1 MTKKNLMFSLI
12 SGLMLG
18 LSFPPFH
25 LGFLA
30 WIFLIPLFQIFNK
43 AIKLSE
49 KIILFY
55 IAGFTSYAIITHWVA
70 LNSGTSVQVA
80 IISYLAICIF
90 YSFYWV
96 LFCLILHIF
105 EKRKLSYKI
114 QLLLIPLVWVF
125 IENLR
130 DIGPLAAPWL
140 NFSLTQTGYNR
151 LIQVVSLHED
161 LSSLIIILLNVL
173 FYSFISLKQK
183 KYIYGFISL
192 LLINALVG
200 QILIANYNSTNFQ
213 KQINVSIGQPVIYP
227 DEKWNPQFKNRNS
240 TIMNDLLEKSLESNP
255 DVIVWPEA
263 ALTSF
268 LAVSNSRERIKLQKK
283 IIDSA
288 LITGIP
294 QRMYLNN
301 ELKVYN
307 SAIFLR
313 PDGFYDTYQKIF
325 LVPFAE
331 YVPFF
336 KKWLSKMNQFD
347 DMGSF
352 TAGENYNIFQ
362 IGDIKSSIL
371 ICYDSSSFKIAKKM
385 VDKGAEIIFVIT
397 NDSYVGKAMPY
408 QHFEHAKLRSIELGV
423 PVVQSANNGISG
435 IILPSGEVL
444 IKSEIDER
452 NVYNK
457 IIKLK

>member
-96 LFCLILHIF
+96 LFCLILHTF

-114 QLLLIPLVWVF
+114 QLLLIPFVWVF

-151 LIQVVSLHED
+151 LIQE
-161 LSSLIIILLNVL
+161 LSWAKEMS
-173 FYSFISLKQK
+173 SK
-183 KYIYGFISL
+183 
-192 LLINALVG
+192 
-200 QILIANYNSTNFQ
+200 
-213 KQINVSIGQPVIYP
+213 P
-227 DEKWNPQFKNRNS
+227 
-240 TIMNDLLEKSLESNP
+240 SN
-255 DVIVWPEA
+255 
-263 ALTSF
+263 
-268 LAVSNSRERIKLQKK
+268 NCY
-283 IIDSA
+283 
-288 LITGIP
+288 
-294 QRMYLNN
+294 M
-301 ELKVYN
+301 
-307 SAIFLR
+307 
-313 PDGFYDTYQKIF
+313 
-325 LVPFAE
+325 
-331 YVPFF
+331 
-336 KKWLSKMNQFD
+336 
-347 DMGSF
+347 
-352 TAGENYNIFQ
+352 AGE
-362 IGDIKSSIL
+362 D
-371 ICYDSSSFKIAKKM
+371 A
-385 VDKGAEIIFVIT
+385 
-397 NDSYVGKAMPY
+397 
-408 QHFEHAKLRSIELGV
+408 
-423 PVVQSANNGISG
+423 
-435 IILPSGEVL
+435 
-444 IKSEIDER
+444 
-452 NVYNK
+452 
-457 IIKLK
+457 